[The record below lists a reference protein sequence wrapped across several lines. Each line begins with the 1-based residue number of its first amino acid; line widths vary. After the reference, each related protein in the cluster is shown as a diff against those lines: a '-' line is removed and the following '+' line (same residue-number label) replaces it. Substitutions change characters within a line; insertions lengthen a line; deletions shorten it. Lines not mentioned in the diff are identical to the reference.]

1 MHDFQRAMRYF
12 YRYLKR
18 YWLSLGFVV
27 VVTILSTYFQVKAP
41 VYMGQAITE
50 LSRYLGDVMNPAT
63 HAIASK
69 TPFYNALI
77 AMMIC
82 FTLSAGTM
90 FISSFLS
97 SRISAKT
104 SGQMRI
110 GLFGKLQRM
119 TIKYFDTHQDGKI
132 LSLFTSDLDNIFNA
146 MNQAIFELLSQA
158 ILYIGV
164 IWMMFG
170 QNVKLAWVT
179 MASTPLAILVAG
191 FVIMQARKNIN
202 KQQEAIG
209 EMNGYINE
217 QINGEKVII
226 TQGLQQASVAG
237 FLPYNEKV
245 KQATFKGQVYSG
257 LLFPLMQGLS
267 LLNLAIVIFFG
278 SWLVVHDGMDKAVGL
293 GLIVVFVNYSQEYYQ
308 PITQITSIY
317 NMLQLAMT
325 GAQRLSDVHDQP
337 EEVSPKDGQQLTN
350 LKHEVALNDVH
361 FGYQPDK
368 EILHGVSIDVK
379 KGQMVALVGPTGS
392 GKTTI
397 MNLLNRFYDV
407 TGGSVTFDG
416 VDVRQLDLKSLRDHV
431 GIVLQDSVL
440 FTGTVADN
448 IKFGRPTA
456 SDDDMIDAA
465 KQANIHDFIMSL
477 PDGYQTK
484 VNDESSVFST
494 GQKQLLSIART
505 ILTNPDFLIL
515 DEATSNV
522 DTVTEARIQAA
533 MDNVIDGRTSF
544 VIAHR
549 LKTILGADKIV
560 VLKDGKVIEEGTHD
574 ELVAENGFYA
584 ELYHNQMVFD

>member
-1 MHDFQRAMRYF
+1 
-12 YRYLKR
+12 
-18 YWLSLGFVV
+18 
-27 VVTILSTYFQVKAP
+27 
-41 VYMGQAITE
+41 
-50 LSRYLGDVMNPAT
+50 
-63 HAIASK
+63 
-69 TPFYNALI
+69 
-77 AMMIC
+77 
-82 FTLSAGTM
+82 
-90 FISSFLS
+90 
-97 SRISAKT
+97 
-104 SGQMRI
+104 
-110 GLFGKLQRM
+110 
-119 TIKYFDTHQDGKI
+119 
-132 LSLFTSDLDNIFNA
+132 
-146 MNQAIFELLSQA
+146 
-158 ILYIGV
+158 
-164 IWMMFG
+164 
-170 QNVKLAWVT
+170 
-179 MASTPLAILVAG
+179 
-191 FVIMQARKNIN
+191 
-202 KQQEAIG
+202 
-209 EMNGYINE
+209 
-217 QINGEKVII
+217 
-226 TQGLQQASVAG
+226 
-237 FLPYNEKV
+237 
-245 KQATFKGQVYSG
+245 
-257 LLFPLMQGLS
+257 
-267 LLNLAIVIFFG
+267 
-278 SWLVVHDGMDKAVGL
+278 
-293 GLIVVFVNYSQEYYQ
+293 
-308 PITQITSIY
+308 
-317 NMLQLAMT
+317 MLQLAMT

-368 EILHGVSIDVK
+368 EILHGVSTDVK

-416 VDVRQLDLKSLRDHV
+416 VNVRQLDLKSLRDHV

-477 PDGYQTK
+477 PDGYQTT

-533 MDNVIDGRTSF
+533 MDNVIAGRTSF